1 MAKTVQVLLIPPDG
15 HAVFT
20 TPFRLDASFAMTI
33 CALRNC
39 HPDAPSIL
47 RLKPVNLLPLGF
59 EAQTGKLTTSDVDA
73 CPASRQLSQHFQDL
87 SRSRRMGSLLE
98 LAIAFLPNLTD
109 DLFIMS
115 IYLLFRAPSELS
127 MTLPGLLG
135 SLGPSLLVSI
145 LHHSWS
151 IGMNLSLDLHRIR
164 RSRRRILHLH
174 ITSQEIHQIKF
185 T

>member
-1 MAKTVQVLLIPPDG
+1 MKHLTQISPMAKTVQVLLIPPDG

-20 TPFRLDASFAMTI
+20 TLFRLDASFAMTI

-59 EAQTGKLTTSDVDA
+59 EAQTGKLTTSDVDT

-109 DLFIMS
+109 DLFITS
-115 IYLLFRAPSELS
+115 IYSYS
-127 MTLPGLLG
+127 
-135 SLGPSLLVSI
+135 SV
-145 LHHSWS
+145 
-151 IGMNLSLDLHRIR
+151 
-164 RSRRRILHLH
+164 
-174 ITSQEIHQIKF
+174 HQVNCR
-185 T
+185 